1 MTMLRCLSEILDLF
15 KIFATPSSHGNTY
28 RLYVVLILSV
38 FEEDPANLL
47 SALIGAFTS
56 RIHVIESR
64 RAVLVALA
72 C

>member
-1 MTMLRCLSEILDLF
+1 MTMLRCLSEILD
-15 KIFATPSSHGNTY
+15 